1 MQAKASAVLRK
12 LETCINFLNSTG
24 GSFVKKLGDE
34 VGAMPLATY
43 LKNGAHAHPRT
54 RTLARA
60 RSHAHHAE
68 EGSRA
73 PPPVGRARFARAPA
87 TLDAWLDACPPR
99 FARWRSAAVA
109 PQTC

>member
-43 LKNGAHAHPRT
+43 LKNGAHAHART
-54 RTLARA
+54 RTLARSPRGGRLPRA
-60 RSHAHHAE
+60 AAGGPRPFRACACHA
-68 EGSRA
+68 
-73 PPPVGRARFARAPA
+73 
-87 TLDAWLDACPPR
+87 
-99 FARWRSAAVA
+99 
-109 PQTC
+109 